1 MDTTKIV
8 QQRLPESQFISENT
22 DKKQIYLH
30 HTAGNKNPIA
40 TIKGWEANK
49 ERVATA
55 FVIGYEGTIA
65 QAFSSRDWA
74 WHLGVKD
81 SVFKGQ
87 KLPYKNLDKYSI
99 GIELTNWAY
108 LVEKDGKYYNYVGG
122 EVDKSEVTWLNKPFK
137 NHKTWHKYSDKQI
150 ESLRELLLYLGET
163 YGISL
168 KYNDDIFSLNT
179 RALKGENGLYTHN
192 SVRVDKSDVYP
203 CPRLIQ
209 MLKGL

>member
-122 EVDKSEVTWLNKPFK
+122 VVDKSEVTWLNKPFK

-203 CPRLIQ
+203 CPRLIK

>member
-65 QAFSSRDWA
+65 QAFSSREWA

-87 KLPYKNLDKYSI
+87 KLPYKNLDKYSV

-122 EVDKSEVTWLNKPFK
+122 VVDKSEVTWLNKPFK

-203 CPRLIQ
+203 CPRLIK

>member
-65 QAFSSRDWA
+65 QAFSSREWA

-87 KLPYKNLDKYSI
+87 KLPYKNLDKYSV

-122 EVDKSEVTWLNKPFK
+122 VVDKSEVTWLNKPFK

-203 CPRLIQ
+203 CPRLIE

>member
-22 DKKQIYLH
+22 NKKQIYLH

-87 KLPYKNLDKYSI
+87 GLPYKNLDKYSV

-108 LVEKDGKYYNYVGG
+108 LVEKGGKYYNYVGG
-122 EVDKSEVTWLNKPFK
+122 VVDKSEVTWLEKPFK

-150 ESLRELLLYLGET
+150 ESLRELLIYLGET
-163 YGISL
+163 YGVNL
-168 KYNDDIFSLNT
+168 KYNEDIWSLNK
-179 RALKGENGLYTHN
+179 RALKGENGLFTHN

>member
-8 QQRLPESQFISENT
+8 QARLPESQFISENT

-30 HTAGNKNPIA
+30 HTAGNKNPVA
-40 TIKGWEANK
+40 TIESWGRNK

-87 KLPYKNLDKYSI
+87 GLPYKNLDKYSV

-108 LVEKDGKYYNYVGG
+108 LVEKGGKYYNYVGG
-122 EVDKSEVTWLNKPFK
+122 VVDKSEVTWLEKPFK

-150 ESLRELLLYLGET
+150 ESLRELLIYLGKT
-163 YGISL
+163 YGVNL
-168 KYNDDIFSLNT
+168 KYNEDIWSLNK
-179 RALKGENGLYTHN
+179 RALKGKNGLFTHN

>member
-8 QQRLPESQFISENT
+8 QERLPETQYIRENT
-22 DKKQIYLH
+22 PKKQIYIH
-30 HTAGNKNPIA
+30 HTAGNKNA
-40 TIKGWEANK
+40 VSTIKGWANNK

-87 KLPYKNLDKYSI
+87 HLPYKNLDKYSV
-99 GIELTNWAY
+99 GIEITNWAY
-108 LVEKDGKYYNYVGG
+108 LVEKDGKFYNYVGG
-122 EVDKSEVTWLNKPFK
+122 LVDPSEVTFLEKPFK
-137 NHKTWHKYSDKQI
+137 NHKRWHKYSDKQI
-150 ESLRELLLYLGET
+150 ESLRELLIYLGET
-163 YGISL
+163 YDIDI
-168 KYNDDIFSLNT
+168 KYNEDIWTLNK
-179 RALKGENGLYTHN
+179 RALKGENGLFTHN

-203 CPRLIQ
+203 CPRLIK
-209 MLKGL
+209 MLKSL

>member
-8 QQRLPESQFISENT
+8 QQRLPETQFINENT

-108 LVEKDGKYYNYVGG
+108 LVEKGGKYYNYVGS

-203 CPRLIQ
+203 CPRLIN

>member
-65 QAFSSRDWA
+65 QAFSSREWA

-122 EVDKSEVTWLNKPFK
+122 VVDKSEVTWLNKPFK

>member
-40 TIKGWEANK
+40 TIKGWESNK

-87 KLPYKNLDKYSI
+87 GLPYKNLDKYSV

-122 EVDKSEVTWLNKPFK
+122 VVDKSEVTWLEKPFK

-150 ESLRELLLYLGET
+150 ESLRELLIYLGET
-163 YGISL
+163 YGVNL
-168 KYNDDIFSLNT
+168 KYNEDIW
-179 RALKGENGLYTHN
+179 A
-192 SVRVDKSDVYP
+192 
-203 CPRLIQ
+203 
-209 MLKGL
+209 

>member
-1 MDTTKIV
+1 MDTTKII
-8 QQRLPESQFISENT
+8 QERLLESQFIAENT
-22 DKKQIYLH
+22 KKNQIYLH
-30 HTAGNKNPIA
+30 HTAGNKNPVA
-40 TIKGWEANK
+40 TIRGWAKNK

-87 KLPYKNLDKYSI
+87 KLPYKNLDKYSV

-108 LVEKDGKYYNYVGG
+108 LVEKGGKYYNYVGG
-122 EVDKSEVTWLNKPFK
+122 VVDKSEVTWLEKPFK

-150 ESLRELLLYLGET
+150 EATRELLIYLGKT

-179 RALKGENGLYTHN
+179 RALKGENGLFTHN

-203 CPRLIQ
+203 CPRLIN

>member
-8 QQRLPESQFISENT
+8 QQRLPESQFINENT

-40 TIKGWEANK
+40 TIKGWESNK

-87 KLPYKNLDKYSI
+87 GLPYKNLDKYSV

-108 LVEKDGKYYNYVGG
+108 LVEKGGKYYNYVGG
-122 EVDKSEVTWLNKPFK
+122 IVDKSEVTWLEKPFK

-150 ESLRELLLYLGET
+150 ESLRELLIYLGET
-163 YGISL
+163 YGVNL
-168 KYNDDIFSLNT
+168 KYNEDI
-179 RALKGENGLYTHN
+179 
-192 SVRVDKSDVYP
+192 
-203 CPRLIQ
+203 
-209 MLKGL
+209 